1 MRRLLSIAAVLLL
14 PALAAAAAPGP
25 ETGPPLFAARRA
37 KLLSN
42 LPAGAVAIL
51 HAAPESAGERES
63 YRQDSGFWYLTGF
76 PEVEAVAVLAPGAP
90 EGKRYTLFVRPKE
103 WEREQWIGYRAG
115 PDGAKATY
123 AADEAFPVEEFPK
136 QLGDLLRDATSLW
149 VLDGGDTKFRDTV
162 VSGWSRRAALE
173 KGALPL
179 YDLAPT
185 VADMRLVKDATEI
198 ALLRQAVALT
208 VNAHRAAMRLAQP
221 GNGEW
226 VMAGAMVGT
235 CLSGGAARM
244 AYPPIVGSGPNSVIL
259 HYDASSRVLKAGD
272 MIVNDTACE
281 VGMYAADVT
290 RSYPAGGTFSPQ
302 QKAIYE
308 IVLRAQ
314 KAAQA
319 KSVPGAEMREIYD
332 ATVDVIVDGLLSL
345 GLLSGDKAEIVAK
358 KSYRTFYPHGSS
370 HWLGLDVHDA
380 GSYES
385 ERIPPGTPQHMRR
398 FAPAHAKLRPGMAF
412 TIEPGI
418 YVPEKAEGVDPKWW
432 NIGVRIEDDFLVTPK
447 GVECLSCA
455 LPREIA
461 DLKKAI
467 RR

>member
-1 MRRLLSIAAVLLL
+1 MRPPLSLVALLLL
-14 PALAAAAAPGP
+14 PTLAAAAPGP
-25 ETGPPLFAARRA
+25 EPGPLLYAARRT
-37 KLLSN
+37 KLLSK

-51 HAAPESAGERES
+51 HAPPEGTGDRES
-63 YRQDSGFWYLTGF
+63 YRPDSGFWYLTGF
-76 PEVEAVAVLAPGAP
+76 PEPEAVAVLAPGAP
-90 EGKRYTLFVRPKE
+90 EGKRYTLFVRPKDRE
-103 WEREQWIGYRAG
+103 KERWTGYRAG
-115 PDGAKATY
+115 PDGAKSTY

-136 QLGDLLRDATSLW
+136 RLGELLRDATSLW
-149 VLDGGDTKFRDTV
+149 YLDGGDAKFRDTL

-185 VADMRLVKDATEI
+185 VADMRLVKDGTEI
-198 ALLRQAVALT
+198 ELLRTAVAQT

-226 VMAGAMVGT
+226 VLAGAMVGA

-244 AYPPIVGSGPNSVIL
+244 AYPPIVGSGPNAVVL
-259 HYDASSRVLKAGD
+259 HYDASSRVLKPGD

-290 RSYPAGGTFSPQ
+290 RSYPAGGEFSPQ
-302 QKAIYE
+302 QTAIYE
-308 IVLRAQ
+308 IVLAAQ

-319 KSVPGAEMREIYD
+319 RAVPGAEMREIYD
-332 ATVDVIVDGLLSL
+332 ATVDVIVDGLLKL

-358 KSYRTFYPHGSS
+358 RTYRTFYPHGCA
-370 HWLGLDVHDA
+370 HWIGLDVHDA

-385 ERIPPGTPQHMRR
+385 ERLPRDTPQQMRR

-418 YVPEKAEGVDPKWW
+418 YIPEKAEGVDPKWW
-432 NIGVRIEDDFLVTPK
+432 NIGARIEDDFLVTPQ

-455 LPREIA
+455 LPREIVE
-461 DLKKAI
+461 LQKAI
-467 RR
+467 QGR